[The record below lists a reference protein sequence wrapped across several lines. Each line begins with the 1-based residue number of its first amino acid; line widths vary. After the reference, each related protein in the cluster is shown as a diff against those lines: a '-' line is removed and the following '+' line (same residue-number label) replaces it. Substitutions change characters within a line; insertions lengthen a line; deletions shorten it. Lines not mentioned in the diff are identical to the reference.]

1 MGEEEE
7 EQPLGAEDGL
17 EPAIKGFCEGGRN
30 CFHNGG
36 RHRTGA
42 FFNHF
47 LCAQDCS
54 DRVAVLQ
61 CITQVM
67 ADGGGEVVASS
78 KLVGAVIAT
87 SVTTITTILRL
98 SSICLAFSSVTVWM
112 HVDAW
117 LLWWGDT
124 DLDEAT
130 AMEQGP
136 LQCSETEVALGNFKV
151 GDMYSKFGA
160 RSRGLGL
167 ELFSLLIAVIVCC
180 LRVVFNLVDTEATSR
195 AEVARL

>member
-98 SSICLAFSSVTVWM
+98 WSICLAFSSVTVWM

-124 DLDEAT
+124 DPDEAT
-130 AMEQGP
+130 ATEQGP
-136 LQCSETEVALGNFKV
+136 LQCSDTQRSPWGTSRWATCTVSLARKVEVWASSSF
-151 GDMYSKFGA
+151 
-160 RSRGLGL
+160 R
-167 ELFSLLIAVIVCC
+167 FSLRSLFAV
-180 LRVVFNLVDTEATSR
+180 
-195 AEVARL
+195 